1 MENLKKNL
9 KVEGK
14 IDSDLSNDFD
24 VFANNYVSKLKGCF
38 SKGINDKI
46 LNLSK
51 SLLQVWEEGNNVFL
65 CGNGGSAG
73 NAIHIANDLIYG
85 TGNCGNGEKTPGLK
99 VTALTA
105 NPAVLTCLGNDIGFE
120 NIFSY
125 QLKVKANK
133 NDILIALS
141 GSGNSPNI
149 FSAIKTANRIGLKTF
164 GILAFSG
171 GKCKD
176 IVNYPIHFE
185 INDMQIAED
194 LQLIIGHLCM
204 QWLSNNKPKKFIP

>member
-1 MENLKKNL
+1 MKNLKKNL
-9 KVEGK
+9 KVK
-14 IDSDLSNDFD
+14 NIIDSHSSNDFD

-38 SKGINDKI
+38 SKEMNEKI
-46 LNLSK
+46 FKLAK

-73 NAIHIANDLIYG
+73 NAIHIANDFIYG
-85 TGNCGNGEKTPGLK
+85 TGNCGHGEKISGLK
-99 VTALTA
+99 VTALTS
-105 NPAVLTCLGNDIGFE
+105 NPAILTCLGNDIGFE

-133 NDILIALS
+133 NDVLIALS

-149 FSAIKTANRIGLKTF
+149 LSAIKTANQIGLKTF

-185 INDMQIAED
+185 VNDMQIAED

-204 QWLSNNKPKKFIP
+204 QWLSKNKPKFNP

>member
-9 KVEGK
+9 KVK
-14 IDSDLSNDFD
+14 NIIDSQSSNDFD

-38 SKGINDKI
+38 SKEMNDKI
-46 LNLSK
+46 LNLAK
-51 SLLQVWEEGNNVFL
+51 SLLEVWEEGKNVFL

-73 NAIHIANDLIYG
+73 NAIHI
-85 TGNCGNGEKTPGLK
+85 EKIPGLK

-149 FSAIKTANRIGLKTF
+149 LSAIKTANKIGLKTF

-176 IVNYPIHFE
+176 IVNHPIHFE
-185 INDMQIAED
+185 VNDMQIAED
-194 LQLIIGHLCM
+194 IQLIIGHLCM
-204 QWLSNNKPKKFIP
+204 QWLSNNKPKFNP